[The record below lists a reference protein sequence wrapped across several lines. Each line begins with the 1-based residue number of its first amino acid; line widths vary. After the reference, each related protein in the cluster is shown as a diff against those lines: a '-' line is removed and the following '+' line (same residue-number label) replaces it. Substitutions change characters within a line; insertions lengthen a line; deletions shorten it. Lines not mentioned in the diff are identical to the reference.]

1 MTARDNGGPAFPITR
16 EIKVGSSTELHICD
30 GMTLRDYFA
39 AKALQGMCADP
50 VYQPTNM
57 TDVGVVAYGLADI
70 MLAERAK

>member
-1 MTARDNGGPAFPITR
+1 MSINDGGNAFPIQCHLGEHR
-16 EIKVGSSTELHICD
+16 H
-30 GMTLRDYFA
+30 GMSLRDYFA